1 MNGELMLALAYGLVL
16 MLSGVWIARRVGKD
30 YRDPSDND
38 EI

>member
-1 MNGELMLALAYGLVL
+1 MNGELILALAYGLVL

-30 YRDPSDND
+30 YRDPGDND

>member
-1 MNGELMLALAYGLVL
+1 MNGELILALAYGLVF
-16 MLSGVWIARRVGKD
+16 MMSGVWIARRVGKD

>member
-1 MNGELMLALAYGLVL
+1 MNGELILAIAYGLVL
-16 MLSGVWIARRVGKD
+16 MLSGVWIARQVRKD

>member
-16 MLSGVWIARRVGKD
+16 MLSGVWIARRVRRD

>member
-1 MNGELMLALAYGLVL
+1 MNGELILALAYGLVL
-16 MLSGVWIARRVGKD
+16 VMSGVWIARRVGKD